1 MPKGS
6 VDYQKG
12 LIYTIKT
19 GDSLY
24 VGSTT
29 NFRERKYTH
38 LQKIKTLNSKLY
50 HTIRENDCEWDM
62 KPYKEFPCNSKLQLE
77 IEEEKIRRELN
88 ADLNMLSCSGID
100 EEKKRKT
107 QKRLYEEN
115 KEERKKN
122 NKLYR
127 EQNKEKLKELDRI
140 KYQKN
145 KEKKKQQAKDFYNKK
160 KEAILQKQKERVI
173 CECGCCVSY
182 GMLTQ
187 HKKSQKHQNFI
198 KSINTE

>member
-1 MPKGS
+1 MPRGT

-29 NFRERKYTH
+29 DFRKRKYTH

-50 HTIRENDCEWDM
+50 HTIRENAGEWEM
-62 KPYKEFPCNSKLQLE
+62 KPYKIFPCNSKLELE

-88 ADLNMLSCSGID
+88 ADLNMCSCSGINK
-100 EEKKRKT
+100 EKRKET
-107 QKRLYEEN
+107 YKRLYEEN
-115 KEERKKN
+115 KEKRKEQ
-122 NKLYR
+122 NKAYR
-127 EQNKEKLKELDRI
+127 EKNKEKLKELDRI

-145 KEKKKQQAKDFYNKK
+145 KEKIRIKYQKK
-160 KEAILQKQKERVI
+160 KEENK
-173 CECGCCVSY
+173 
-182 GMLTQ
+182 
-187 HKKSQKHQNFI
+187 
-198 KSINTE
+198 

>member
-1 MPKGS
+1 MPRGT

-29 NFRERKYTH
+29 DFRKRKYTH

-50 HTIRENDCEWDM
+50 QTIRENDCEWEM
-62 KPYKEFPCNSKLQLE
+62 KPYKMFPCNSKLELE

-88 ADLNMLSCSGID
+88 TDLNMVSCSGID
-100 EEKKRKT
+100 KEKRKQT
-107 QKRLYEEN
+107 SKRLYEKQ
-115 KEERKKN
+115 KEERSN
-122 NKLYR
+122 NMKLYR
-127 EQNKEKLKELDRI
+127 EKNKEKLKELDKI

-145 KEKKKQQAKDFYNKK
+145 KEKRIRQSKELYNKK

-182 GMLTQ
+182 GMLTR
-187 HKKSQKHQNFI
+187 HKNTIKHQKIMLSN
-198 KSINTE
+198 NTE